1 MSAVELR
8 ITAPLGADDLRRYA
22 ELADVLIPASDGM
35 PSATEADVP
44 ARWLPAALRL
54 RPDLREVLD
63 VVLRVARDH
72 GAPEEALR
80 QVAVEFPDAFEA
92 LGILTA
98 GAYYMDPRV
107 RELMGYPGQEARRV
121 TDDTDSYLH
130 LLERVVDRGP
140 VYRPTPTT

>member
-1 MSAVELR
+1 MSAVELSL
-8 ITAPLGADDLRRYA
+8 AVPLGEDELRRYA
-22 ELADVLIPASDGM
+22 ELADVLIPACDGM
-35 PSATEADVP
+35 PSASQADVP
-44 ARWLPAALRL
+44 GRWLREAVRL
-54 RPDLREVLD
+54 RPDLRPALD
-63 VVLRVARDH
+63 TVLRVARDH
-72 GAPEEALR
+72 GTPQDALR
-80 QVAVEFPDAFEA
+80 RVAVEFPDAFEA